1 MIIDCGSLWR
11 YVTACLWL
19 GIVTDEGYPNS
30 KVATSG
36 PSTNLYKFVGCHPAE
51 KLCFSV
57 VPPYRTND
65 DWTSHNFAML
75 RNGYPQFDK
84 PYDPDNRAAAMFCG
98 PSMGEFLGILLEIAR
113 DLIQL
118 SLPGRTPPTQKKY
131 RPPVP
136 PPVVK
141 VHCADL
147 YHVIRRC
154 N

>member
-36 PSTNLYKFVGCHPAE
+36 PSGRLQICWM
-51 KLCFSV
+51 
-57 VPPYRTND
+57 PPRWETVLQCGSSRALTMTELRYA
-65 DWTSHNFAML
+65 AML

-98 PSMGEFLGILLEIAR
+98 PSMEEFLGILLEIAR